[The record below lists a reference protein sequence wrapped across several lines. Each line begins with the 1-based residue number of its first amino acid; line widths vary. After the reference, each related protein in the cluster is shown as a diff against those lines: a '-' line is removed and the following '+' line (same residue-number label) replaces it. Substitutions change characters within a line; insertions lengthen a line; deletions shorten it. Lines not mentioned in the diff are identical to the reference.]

1 MTLPNNTGQTAGEYI
16 GLITK
21 YDVND
26 DFREDAACFQRLADL
41 QRKNAYAARRFRD
54 WMNYR
59 ENPRP
64 ETEECFAHALGL
76 VRNGSRGRTHIIY
89 QEVEY
94 VPSVLDHLDQ
104 FRTTG
109 VGVFKLEDVWQD
121 IETRMGLDPG
131 EGKVY
136 IREMLEEFDHT
147 SGQGRVEE
155 VFVPTF
161 TLKFS
166 PKDHDQVYLTIGVLF
181 LYLGRPVAM
190 VQLNFRSFF
199 AKGGFIHATQTG
211 LETGRKYERRASCSH
226 QVRRRQDSGC
236 RIYLLKSRVQS

>member
-1 MTLPNNTGQTAGEYI
+1 MTLPNDTGYLAGEYI
-16 GLITK
+16 GLITR

-64 ETEECFAHALGL
+64 ERRESFVHALGL
-76 VRNGSRGRTHIIY
+76 ARNASRGRTHIIY

-94 VPSVLDHLDQ
+94 VPSVLDDLDQ

-121 IETRMGLDPG
+121 IETRMGLNPG

-136 IREMLEEFDHT
+136 IREMLKEFDDT

-155 VFVPTF
+155 VFIPTF
-161 TLKFS
+161 TLMFS
-166 PKDHDQVYLTIGVLF
+166 ANNDDQVYLAIGVLF

-190 VQLNFRSFF
+190 VQLNFR
-199 AKGGFIHATQTG
+199 
-211 LETGRKYERRASCSH
+211 
-226 QVRRRQDSGC
+226 
-236 RIYLLKSRVQS
+236 